1 MTASWINLPGPWSL
15 QNVQAALNVIIT
27 GLSVLA
33 VFACARFCWQSSV
46 ASSARHDSV
55 PASALLSISTFGE
68 AVDVIW
74 LLKAKIFNR
83 RHVKILVQA
92 CLVVFLSFAALIS
105 GPIARYSTRLGHHVN
120 YYDTPGKITWR
131 RHDSILGA
139 SVVWNTTFFSLD
151 NANFPYDQLLDYLP
165 DPTID
170 WIYDPREWN
179 SSWTLD
185 CNNTELSQIE
195 LEDVGN
201 CTSMFDEIPGLAKV
215 ISLDKYDTDNTSS
228 WWTAYYEDG
237 MHKDALLS
245 ISAAKESSVD
255 PATGITNEI
264 AIDLAAIH
272 LHKLN
277 IQTDSDS
284 LCYFGEGPIESA
296 SYTKIACMVR
306 RIVLNPD
313 LHNIAFPDSDTPWLV
328 SRALVQNYQAQFIR
342 ESIRGDN
349 ITIITP
355 RDLTRFYQVWVA
367 TKDTQNEFP
376 VSRSLSVR
384 LPIVQLSTV
393 FLALAILTFLL
404 VIFGIGS
411 YLFASFRYRKVF
423 EDTPQSKLEWMLRVI
438 QDQGPPQTKD
448 SSRTASFTG
457 AANSISPLNFG
468 SHPDQTGDKIRSP
481 RSPFSPTSLKRSA
494 TSRVLSIASSVQ
506 QNAEKRRSDF
516 ENARYSNTH
525 SRNDDD
531 MNPQGGMHTHRL
543 SPYSLDGYSFGSGD
557 LQPGSISIRSL
568 SQPGNVSEDYAH
580 QAYGPG
586 SDIPVQKVDSSWRLP
601 PLPFHALGATIPR
614 KPVGSEYTSV
624 SITELPSHSRQQTR
638 PSSLPGS
645 WLGARVPGANGED
658 EVERLVVKPNGF
670 ET

>member
-1 MTASWINLPGPWSL
+1 MTASWINLSGPWSL
-15 QNVQAALNVIIT
+15 QNVQAALNVIVT

-46 ASSARHDSV
+46 TSSARYSSV

-74 LLKAKIFNR
+74 LLKVKIFSR

-92 CLVVFLSFAALIS
+92 CLVVFLSLAALVS
-105 GPIARYSTRLGHHVN
+105 GPIARYSTRIGHRVSSF
-120 YYDTPGKITWR
+120 DTPGMITWR
-131 RHDSILGA
+131 RHNSILGA
-139 SVVWNTTFFSLD
+139 SVIWNTTFFSLD
-151 NANFPYDQLLDYLP
+151 GANFPYDQLLDYLP
-165 DPTID
+165 DPTIN
-170 WIYDPREWN
+170 WIYDSREWN

-228 WWTAYYEDG
+228 WWAGYYEDG
-237 MHKDALLS
+237 MHKDVLLS

-255 PATGITNEI
+255 PGTGITNEM

-272 LHKLN
+272 LHKLHL
-277 IQTDSDS
+277 QTDSDS

-296 SYTKIACMVR
+296 SYTKIACTVR
-306 RIVLNPD
+306 RIDLNPD
-313 LHNIAFPDSDTPWLV
+313 QHNIAFPDSDTPWLV

-342 ESIRGDN
+342 ESIRGN
-349 ITIITP
+349 ITVITP

-367 TKDTQNEFP
+367 TKDTQNGFTI
-376 VSRSLSVR
+376 SRSLSLR

-393 FLALAILTFLL
+393 FLALAILTFML

-411 YLFASFRYRKVF
+411 YIIAALRYRKVF
-423 EDTPQSKLEWMLRVI
+423 EDTPQSKLEWMLKVI
-438 QDQGPPQTKD
+438 QDQDPQQGD
-448 SSRTASFTG
+448 RSRTASFTG
-457 AANSISPLNFG
+457 AANSTSPLNFG
-468 SHPDQTGDKIRSP
+468 SPPAKPGDSFNSP
-481 RSPFSPTSLKRSA
+481 RSTFSPTSLKRST

-506 QNAEKRRSDF
+506 QNGEKRRSDF
-516 ENARYSNTH
+516 ENARYSNSH
-525 SRNDDD
+525 SRNEDE
-531 MNPQGGMHTHRL
+531 MNLQGGGDRYQP
-543 SPYSLDGYSFGSGD
+543 SPSSLDGYSFGSGHLRPD
-557 LQPGSISIRSL
+557 SISIGPL
-568 SQPGNVSEDYAH
+568 SQSGNVSDEYAR
-580 QAYGPG
+580 QVYAPDPG
-586 SDIPVQKVDSSWRLP
+586 LPPEKVDNGWRLP

-614 KPVGSEYTSV
+614 RPVGSPYRSV
-624 SITELPSHSRQQTR
+624 SITELPSQPRQQTR
-638 PSSLPGS
+638 PSRSQDS
-645 WLGARVPGANGED
+645 CLGARAGDAEGWD

-670 ET
+670 ETG